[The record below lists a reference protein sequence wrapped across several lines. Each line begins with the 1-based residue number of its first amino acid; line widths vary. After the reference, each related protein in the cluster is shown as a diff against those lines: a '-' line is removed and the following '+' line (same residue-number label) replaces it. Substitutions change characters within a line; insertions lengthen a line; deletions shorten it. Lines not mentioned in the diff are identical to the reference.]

1 MKKIFILTFF
11 ALMGFYG
18 NAAVKSAVL
27 LNPVGTPELTNLD
40 AAFSQM
46 SPESILKLTPKQY
59 RAMTGKKL
67 SVKQVIALKAAQSQ
81 LKKQEFT
88 TSSSGNPNKWGM
100 LSLIFNGIGLLAF
113 IFLGPLALPFS
124 ILAVIFGF
132 KGLKKDSNNTM
143 AIIGLI
149 VGGIG
154 ILLELLSLVI
164 AGIYLISIF

>member
-67 SVKQVIALKAAQSQ
+67 SLKQVIALKAAQSQ
-81 LKKQEFT
+81 LKKQAAG
-88 TSSSGNPNKWGM
+88 SG
-100 LSLIFNGIGLLAF
+100 LSKGLYIVL
-113 IFLGPLALPFS
+113 
-124 ILAVIFGF
+124 VIFGWAF
-132 KGLKKDSNNTM
+132 L
-143 AIIGLI
+143 A
-149 VGGIG
+149 IG
-154 ILLELLSLVI
+154 ILTDWKGNDWVIGLVLFILVPCLGSL
-164 AGIYLISIF
+164 IYGLIKMKNYY